1 MEMLVSSRWT
11 PFYKFV
17 IPLVIGALI
26 GYGDYV
32 VWFAHHSAIR
42 NSLKGIL
49 SSESWTLLLLLS
61 AGVMGLVLWMAI
73 PLKQVVLTSD
83 GLWISNFLWKTFVPL
98 VEVQEVSSLGW
109 SQPRRATIRFR
120 IRTMFGKS
128 VTVIPPM
135 QRTFDTKA
143 ESEALEKL
151 RRALLLH

>member
-17 IPLVIGALI
+17 IPLVIGGLI

-49 SSESWTLLLLLS
+49 SAESWTLLLVLS

-73 PLKQVVLTSD
+73 PLKRVVLTSD
-83 GLWISNFLWKTFVPL
+83 GLWVSNFLWKTFVPL
-98 VEVQEVSSLGW
+98 AEVQEVSSLGW
-109 SQPRRATIRFR
+109 TQPRRSTIQFR
-120 IRTMFGKS
+120 IRTIFGKRI
-128 VTVIPPM
+128 TVIPPM
-135 QRTFDTKA
+135 QRTFDVRA
-143 ESEALEKL
+143 ESEVLEKL